1 MLQHKVQYHQTFSV
15 FFLSDSED
23 VYDDLTSTAAN
34 QPPPSPLPHKA
45 KRSNADSLPRRRPC
59 SNQLRISQEFSSEQ
73 LDRQEPPAPP
83 QQLKSG
89 DEIKG
94 LAESRLAI
102 KCAAGTLLQQ
112 RRSLIQRSCESQV
125 SPDTTYYHPVMT
137 HAYYPRAES
146 DQERSESPKAR
157 GTRWDVFNDEAML
170 EEQGAQPSV
179 KRPLSKMMEKSLRQT
194 LDIAAGGPEKLVS
207 EEEAVLDLREKKT
220 KKKGSLEQG
229 IISRFESEID
239 FLQRQLEFQVGGKS
253 GLMDYTADAKGQVP
267 AIREAESNRTI
278 DQWLQPDV
286 LKTLLML
293 PDKVTSALMMMRR
306 MP

>member
-1 MLQHKVQYHQTFSV
+1 M
-15 FFLSDSED
+15 
-23 VYDDLTSTAAN
+23 
-34 QPPPSPLPHKA
+34 
-45 KRSNADSLPRRRPC
+45 
-59 SNQLRISQEFSSEQ
+59 SQEFSSEQ
-73 LDRQEPPAPP
+73 LDRQEPPAPSP
-83 QQLKSG
+83 PRQRRSR

-94 LAESRLAI
+94 LAESRFALQ
-102 KCAAGTLLQQ
+102 CAAGLSLPS
-112 RRSLIQRSCESQV
+112 RRSSQKRSSESQV
-125 SPDTTYYHPVMT
+125 SPDTTYYHSVRP
-137 HAYYPRAES
+137 HASCPRAES

-170 EEQGAQPSV
+170 EEQGAQPRV
-179 KRPLSKMMEKSLRQT
+179 KRPLPGGKISVKSLRQT
-194 LDIAAGGPEKLVS
+194 LDTAAGGPEKLVS